1 MLSALGITGVFSFFE
16 FLKTAV
22 FAVRI
27 YSRRKLISRAIITE
41 SKKKIIWNR
50 WQKVILLQEI
60 F

>member
-1 MLSALGITGVFSFFE
+1 MLSALGITGIFSFFE

-27 YSRRKLISRAIITE
+27 YSRRKLISRATITE
-41 SKKKIIWNR
+41 RKKKIIWNR
-50 WQKVILLQEI
+50 WQKVILMQEI

>member
-1 MLSALGITGVFSFFE
+1 MLSALCITGFFSFFE

-27 YSRRKLISRAIITE
+27 YSKWKFISGTSFTERKSE
-41 SKKKIIWNR
+41 FIWNK
-50 WQKVILLQEI
+50 WQREMMKQEI

>member
-41 SKKKIIWNR
+41 RKKKIIWNR
-50 WQKVILLQEI
+50 WQKVILMQEI

>member
-1 MLSALGITGVFSFFE
+1 MLSALGITGIFSFFE

-27 YSRRKLISRAIITE
+27 YSRRNLISRAIITE
-41 SKKKIIWNR
+41 RKKKIIWNR
-50 WQKVILLQEI
+50 WQKVILMQEI

>member
-41 SKKKIIWNR
+41 RKKKII
-50 WQKVILLQEI
+50 
-60 F
+60 

>member
-1 MLSALGITGVFSFFE
+1 MLSALGITGIFSFFE

-41 SKKKIIWNR
+41 RKKKIIWNR
-50 WQKVILLQEI
+50 WQKVILKQEI